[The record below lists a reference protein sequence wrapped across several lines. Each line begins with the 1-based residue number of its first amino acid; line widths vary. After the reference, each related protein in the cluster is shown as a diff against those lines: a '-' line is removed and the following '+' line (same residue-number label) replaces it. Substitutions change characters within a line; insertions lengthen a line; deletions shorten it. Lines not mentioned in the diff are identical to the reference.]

1 MPAPKKTKEPE
12 SFDDRLRQ
20 LESIVHALEDGELDL
35 EPAIE
40 RYKEGVALLKDCSKV
55 LSGYRKQVEELTA
68 AEDGDAIVP
77 YEGDPD
83 VDSDGDLH

>member
-1 MPAPKKTKEPE
+1 
-12 SFDDRLRQ
+12 
-20 LESIVHALEDGELDL
+20 GELDL

-68 AEDGDAIVP
+68 AEDGDENVP

-83 VDSDGDLH
+83 VGADGDLR